1 MFLIWS
7 VVVAR
12 ERGGGRRGMEEGTV
26 TRGKE
31 GYMWAFGRKEC
42 RTGTGK
48 RVAESKVREKMSC
61 EG

>member
-26 TRGKE
+26 TRGEE
-31 GYMWAFGRKEC
+31 GYTWAFGRKEC
-42 RTGTGK
+42 RTGQGK
-48 RVAESKVREKMSC
+48 GWRKVR
-61 EG
+61 